1 MKIAPVF
8 DRAWPSYAAA
18 HGPALTAAHHRAAR
32 AIRHCR
38 TAALGGHVYACG
50 DCRQQHFAW
59 HSCNH
64 RSCPQCGARDQQAW
78 AAAQEAKLLPVPYF
92 MLTVTVPEELRAFIY
107 QRQTWFYDLFFA
119 AVSEALRDL
128 GHDPRHLGGETGFT
142 AVLHTWTREMQYH
155 PHLHII
161 LPGVAL
167 SACGQR
173 LHRAKG
179 RKYLFPKKVLNEVFR
194 NRIRKHLTRRDAEK
208 QTRELAAV
216 PPGVWTRPW
225 CINITA
231 VGSGTA
237 AVRYLARYV
246 FKSAISESRLAGY
259 TPDGRLRVNCQDSKT
274 GVWREALLTEH
285 EFLRRWSLHVLPRG
299 LVRVRHYGFLSA
311 AAKKKRARLTAILR
325 GLPGIPAPAAAGTAA
340 TPAAT
345 ATAKP
350 PAPAPRCPCC
360 GKDMLRRARI
370 PRPAFTPGRPHP
382 PGRAPPVTE
391 TTPP

>member
-18 HGPALTAAHHRAAR
+18 HGTALTTAHHRAAR
-32 AIRHCR
+32 AIQQCR

-59 HSCNH
+59 HSCHH

-78 AAAQEAKLLPVPYF
+78 AAAQEAKLLPVAYF

-107 QRQTWFYDLFFA
+107 KRQTWFYDLFFA

-142 AVLHTWTREMQYH
+142 AVLHTWTRDMQYH

-167 SACGQR
+167 SADGQR

-179 RKYLFPKKVLNEVFR
+179 RHYLFPKKILHEIFR
-194 NRIRKHLTRRDAEK
+194 NRIKKHLAQRDAEK
-208 QTRELAAV
+208 QTRELATV
-216 PPGVWTRPW
+216 PPGVWTQPW
-225 CINITA
+225 CINIRA

-246 FKSAISESRLAGY
+246 FKSALSEGRLPGY
-259 TPDGRLRVNCQDSKT
+259 TPDGRLRLKCQDSKT
-274 GVWREALLTEH
+274 GAWRETALTEH

-311 AAKKKRARLTAILR
+311 AAKRKRARLTAILS
-325 GLPGIPAPAAAGTAA
+325 GTGSIPAPAASAA
-340 TPAAT
+340 AAT
-345 ATAKP
+345 AAPAAKA
-350 PAPAPRCPCC
+350 PAPVPRCPCC
-360 GKDMLRRARI
+360 GKDMIRRACI
-370 PRPAFTPGRPHP
+370 PRLSFIPGRPLN
-382 PGRAPPVTE
+382 RAPPVPA
-391 TTPP
+391 TTAP